1 VIATLRDTGATRVA
15 HDAAVTP
22 RHRQENPV
30 SVLTT
35 DTVPS
40 SRRAPAPH
48 RPPASPQVAAGLV
61 RHGRRPTAWPLADA
75 TVVVRGAR
83 PSDLAAV
90 AAMHG
95 RCSPG
100 TLLQRYSAGGRGP
113 SLDHLVGLLRSPLTL
128 VVEGGAGVVAL
139 GSAAHPGE
147 DDFRSEISLLV
158 EDTWQGCGIGSNL
171 AVRLGST
178 LRALGYAQ
186 AWTTSATP
194 TVPLHRVMEKLGPVR
209 ALARVPR
216 HVVAARLTVP
226 SLLQDGDD
234 LVLG

>member
-1 VIATLRDTGATRVA
+1 M
-15 HDAAVTP
+15 
-22 RHRQENPV
+22 

-35 DTVPS
+35 DTPT
-40 SRRAPAPH
+40 RRAPAPN
-48 RPPASPQVAAGLV
+48 RFPASPQVAADLV
-61 RHGRRPTAWPLADA
+61 RHGRRPTAWTLPDA

-83 PSDLAAV
+83 PSDLPAV

-113 SLDHLVGLLRSPLTL
+113 SLDHLVGLLRSPLAL

-147 DDFRSEISLLV
+147 DDFRSELTLLV
-158 EDTWQGCGIGSNL
+158 EDVWQGCGIGTNL
-171 AVRLGST
+171 ALRLGST

-186 AWTTSATP
+186 AYTTSATAN
-194 TVPLHRVMEKLGPVR
+194 VPLHRVMERLGPVR
-209 ALARVPR
+209 ALARSPR
-216 HVVAARLTVP
+216 SVVAARLTLP
-226 SLLQDGDD
+226 SVLEDGDD

>member
-1 VIATLRDTGATRVA
+1 M
-15 HDAAVTP
+15 
-22 RHRQENPV
+22 

-35 DTVPS
+35 GTVPS
-40 SRRAPAPH
+40 RRTTTAD
-48 RPPASPQVAAGLV
+48 RFPASPRVAADLL
-61 RHGRRPTAWPLADA
+61 RHGRRPTAWTLADA

-83 PSDLAAV
+83 PSDLPAV

-113 SLDHLVGLLRSPLTL
+113 SLDHLVGVLRSPLAL

-139 GSAAHPGE
+139 GAAAHPGE

-158 EDTWQGCGIGSNL
+158 EDVWQGCGIGSHL
-171 AVRLGST
+171 ALRLGST

-186 AWTTSATP
+186 AFTTSATAN
-194 TVPLHRVMEKLGPVR
+194 VPLHRVMEKLGPVR
-209 ALARVPR
+209 ALARAPR
-216 HVVAARLTVP
+216 NVVAARLTVP
-226 SLLQDGDD
+226 SVLQDGDD
-234 LVLG
+234 VVLG